1 MDVNWYKIIIS
12 TKQFDIDII
21 NDTSVFIVYS
31 VYRKKFNIDTDYN
44 KNNATVSINNA
55 IWYRLKYSVLAFTN
69 ITLNLT
75 NHDRNKMNTKN
86 KIVNEQDTLFVHIDN
101 LIA

>member
-21 NDTSVFIVYS
+21 NDTSVFIVSS

-44 KNNATVSINNA
+44 
-55 IWYRLKYSVLAFTN
+55 
-69 ITLNLT
+69 
-75 NHDRNKMNTKN
+75 
-86 KIVNEQDTLFVHIDN
+86 
-101 LIA
+101 